1 MEFLD
6 FKPGLVG
13 GHCIGVDPY
22 YLKFKAIKSGLK
34 PKMISSGREINDSIL
49 ILYLKKLLK
58 SLKINLRV
66 KKINILFMG
75 VTFKEDC
82 NDIRNSKSLN
92 LYKLLKDKK
101 NQY

>member
-1 MEFLD
+1 
-6 FKPGLVG
+6 
-13 GHCIGVDPY
+13 
-22 YLKFKAIKSGLK
+22 
-34 PKMISSGREINDSIL
+34 MIQFL

-58 SLKINLRV
+58 SLKVNLRV

-92 LYKLLKDKK
+92 LYKLLKRQKKNNIDIYDPIVDKK
-101 NQY
+101 ILFKNYKIHIQEKFKKIIMMLL